1 MLSKLDLDT
10 IYLFANKSHDGFLI
24 TKKKQVDYWLM
35 FHNTVDENVISHFIN
50 SIRNTQSVLA
60 VFEEENKNI
69 KEQFVF

>member
-1 MLSKLDLDT
+1 ML
-10 IYLFANKSHDGFLI
+10 
-24 TKKKQVDYWLM
+24 
-35 FHNTVDENVISHFIN
+35 HNTVDENVISHFIN